1 VLDVELSYPSGEIKT
16 VKSRDISEGG
26 LFLVIDSRDQPML
39 GELIGLRLL
48 GDSADQESLPSAEA
62 IVVHQATD
70 GMGVA
75 FIVMEFEDDF

>member
-26 LFLVIDSRDQPML
+26 LFLEIDSRDQPML

-62 IVVHQATD
+62 IVVHQSTD

-75 FIVMEFEDDF
+75 FIVMEFEEDF